1 MFGKVLA
8 MFSSLK
14 YISIKVVLKMS
25 IGEKKIREETQDLG
39 KRKQKRVSKFH
50 PS

>member
-1 MFGKVLA
+1 

-14 YISIKVVLKMS
+14 RISVKVVLKMS
-25 IGEKKIREETQDLG
+25 IKEKEIEEETQDLG
-39 KRKQKRVSKFH
+39 KGKQKRVSKFH